1 MHQQP
6 NQPELALKKE
16 ETQSVRVFLGLSS
29 FQVLAMFRRGLFYTY
44 LSIYMLEYLGLSVT
58 ATTLYATIPMVLSAF
73 FQTFVWGKL
82 SDKMQKR
89 RTFIIAGELIAGT
102 LIVIIYWSHDA
113 VANTSLL
120 FAGYTLIIG
129 MGVLE
134 IFWSMSNIGWS
145 ALVSDLYPSSQRSKI
160 IGGLTSIGGLGRILG
175 VFLGGLLY
183 DLNATQYEGWG
194 FREGWLFYIAAG
206 VIFLS
211 ILPILSVPQGG
222 QSSKDNAEILVHD
235 EIPEDMKNLSIS
247 LSKIFSIFIVALFIL
262 NIGRNSIAIIL
273 SQYYSLESGFDV
285 SSQTLGN
292 IMNMRSIAVILTG
305 LLAGTLSKRMGH
317 RRALIF
323 GVIINITALLL
334 TGFTTNIWVIY
345 GGTFLLG
352 SADVIITAAS
362 YAYASTLIPYEKR
375 AKLFGVY
382 NASFFVS
389 WGVGAT
395 FIVGP
400 IIDSLLNRAAPEVFA
415 YQMGFLSSILITSV
429 GLGILLWLEFLLKKA
444 KKTVSIN

>member
-1 MHQQP
+1 MHHQQS
-6 NQPELALKKE
+6 NQPEVALEKE
-16 ETQSVRVFLGLSS
+16 ATPSVRVFLGLSS

-44 LSIYMLEYLGLSVT
+44 LSIYMLEFLGLSVT

-89 RTFIIAGELIAGT
+89 KTFIVTGELIAGT
-102 LIVIIYWSHDA
+102 LIIIIYWIHDA

-120 FAGYTLIIG
+120 YAGYTLIIG

-160 IGGLTSIGGLGRILG
+160 IGGLTSIGGFGRILG

-183 DLNATQYEGWG
+183 DLNATQFEGWG

-211 ILPILSVPQGG
+211 IIPILGVPQGG
-222 QSSKDNAEILVHD
+222 HTTGKNGAEVQGSVHD
-235 EIPEDMKNLSIS
+235 KIADDMKNLSIP
-247 LSKIFSIFIVALFIL
+247 LKKIFTIFIVALFTL

-273 SQYYSLESGFDV
+273 SQYFSLDSGFDV
-285 SSQTLGN
+285 SSQTLGT

-305 LLAGTLSKRMGH
+305 LLAGTLSKQMGH
-317 RRALIF
+317 RKALIL
-323 GVIINITALLL
+323 GVIINITALLF
-334 TGFTTNIWVIY
+334 TGFTTSLWVIY

-395 FIVGP
+395 FLVGP
-400 IIDSLLNRAAPEVFA
+400 LIDSLLNNAFPEVFA
-415 YQMGFLSSILITSV
+415 YQMGFLTATLITTT
-429 GLGILLWLEFLLKKA
+429 GLAILVWLELLLRKSKK
-444 KKTVSIN
+444 K